1 MIDSSTS
8 VESRL
13 TVARENAEVGDSI
26 NPEIEQAAHA
36 LALDAAAA
44 EVVGAL
50 EVRDIPCVLI
60 KGPATVHWL
69 YTDDPEVR
77 PYADVDLL
85 VDPSRFKAAENVLE
99 ALGFAHEHGDYRVDE
114 QTWMHDSA
122 WGRPGPPPAYVD
134 LHRGFH
140 GVGDWEAFWS
150 VMDAHTD
157 VIDVGGRGIRI
168 PDVAGC
174 ALVVALHDSSTGRT
188 ERSTT
193 DLRRAVSTF
202 DEDVWREAA
211 RRAED
216 VDARPSFVLA
226 LTMDDDGRLLV
237 ERLGVPTTLPADV
250 ATRSLVAS
258 GVPAGQADRAWA
270 LQHRLGT
277 AAGWRDKLRVLGAIL
292 FPPTEFLIDSR
303 PMAGRGR
310 LGLLAARILY
320 PIGLVLRAPRILWLV
335 LRGRRRAAGT
345 RG

>member
-1 MIDSSTS
+1 M
-8 VESRL
+8 
-13 TVARENAEVGDSI
+13 GDSI

-44 EVVGAL
+44 EVFAAL
-50 EVRDIPCVLI
+50 DGHEIPSVLI

-69 YTDDPEVR
+69 YADDPEVR

-85 VDPSRFKAAENVLE
+85 VDPARFKAAESVLE
-99 ALGFAHEHGDYRVDE
+99 SLGYAHEHGDYRVDE

-140 GVGDWEAFWS
+140 GVGDWNAFWS
-150 VMDAHTD
+150 EMDTHTE
-157 VIDVGGRGIRI
+157 VIGVGGREVRI
-168 PDVAGC
+168 PDSAGS

-188 ERSTT
+188 ERSAT
-193 DLRRAVSTF
+193 DLRRAVSSLG
-202 DEDVWREAA
+202 DDVWREAA
-211 RRAED
+211 RRAEH
-216 VDARPSFVLA
+216 VRALPSFVLA
-226 LTMDDDGRLLV
+226 LTSADDGRRLV
-237 ERLGVPTTLPADV
+237 ERLGLPTVIPADV

-270 LQHRLGT
+270 LQHRLG
-277 AAGWRDKLRVLGAIL
+277 AATGWRGKLRVFREIL

-303 PMAGRGR
+303 PMASRGR
-310 LGLLAARILY
+310 LGLLSARIFY
-320 PIGLVLRAPRILWLV
+320 PIDLALRAPRILWLV

-345 RG
+345 RRASRRAAW